1 MESGTIM
8 TRRKKYIIG
17 ILIFVVFYM
26 LLNSW
31 YQKRKSDKLSFEKPE
46 FATVFRGNLEVP
58 ISATGSVEPDSRTE
72 IKCKSSGRVQK
83 IYFDAGDMVH
93 KGDLLV
99 ELDPVDEVRSRDS
112 AKAEMDRALA
122 SLNLAE
128 SDESK
133 IKMDWPMQVQTALAA
148 LEADRATL
156 QGAVL
161 TFKRQDAIRKGSNP
175 QRVTLDVVDPAKVKP
190 VPFDFKFTFDPKY
203 NAVMDHI
210 RKTIATAEQEFIEAG
225 KLVTY
230 GKGIIDQDRQK
241 ASNDNGVSPL
251 EYQEALIT
259 MWQAQAKLMTSDA
272 NLRSTVNNYILVQQA
287 GMKVRVSTELL
298 RQTRVALDQAEQRV
312 KDTKVYAPQDGLV
325 QEVFVR
331 EGQIISS
338 GITTVTGGTPLM
350 MLADVSNLFVEADV
364 DEADI
369 GRVRELAPV
378 NHSAR
383 LGFMDLLKPQTT
395 QAVKLTKENEEEMA
409 LLRAANNVEVTV
421 DAFREDKF
429 TGKVDRVYPNPKN
442 INNVVTY
449 RVRILLTSPNRTQLM
464 LGMHANVKFTS
475 RKLTNVLLVVNE
487 AIKNKNDEH
496 GVYIEGPDKK
506 PMFIPVKVGLTDST
520 NIELKTDKLK
530 PGDQVFTKLPL
541 MREDEEKKNE

>member
-1 MESGTIM
+1 M